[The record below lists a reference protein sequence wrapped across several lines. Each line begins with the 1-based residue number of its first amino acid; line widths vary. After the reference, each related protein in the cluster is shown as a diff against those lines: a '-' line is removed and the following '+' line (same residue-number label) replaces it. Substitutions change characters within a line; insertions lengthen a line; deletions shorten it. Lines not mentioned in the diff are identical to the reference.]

1 MLASVSECTHRF
13 SPWVPCQI
21 DLPKSSQQIG
31 SPLVQRLQP
40 RVLDA
45 PLPPRPADDELAVPA
60 DGDRERVGARTD
72 ALQQV
77 FQGGDDGAK
86 LSLVVRHVV
95 TELDLPRGDGPIR
108 PGDLVTAVPLTRIA
122 KRPTVEDDRVI
133 GPATAAT
140 GCKRTARAVGL
151 DANPPLLV
159 GQRALQ
165 IAHEVNQLLMGEPFW
180 IDAEQPIA
188 LLIVPILLGH
198 A

>member
-1 MLASVSECTHRF
+1 MLASMSECTHRF

-40 RVLDA
+40 RVFDA
-45 PLPPRPADDELAVPA
+45 PLSGEPADDELAVAA
-60 DGDRERVGARTD
+60 DGDRERVGPRTD

-108 PGDLVTAVPLTRIA
+108 PGDLVAAVPLTRIA

-133 GPATAAT
+133 GA
-140 GCKRTARAVGL
+140 GNRRSRLQAR
-151 DANPPLLV
+151 
-159 GQRALQ
+159 R
-165 IAHEVNQLLMGEPFW
+165 
-180 IDAEQPIA
+180 
-188 LLIVPILLGH
+188 H
-198 A
+198 ARSG